1 MEEADLDWVVDKAS
15 GLLYD
20 KVKEGPLK
28 EEDVDLAYVMIAE
41 RRLKKM
47 FESSSSGGIYEDARE
62 EVMSRLRKI
71 ALKLND
77 EYWDA

>member
-15 GLLYD
+15 ELLYD